1 MEVVEEYCNRG
12 TAQEDNKTQTV
23 SLKKDNVSPE
33 EVVKI
38 INNLREEPQ
47 QHHTTFVRL
56 IWWKIDRTK
65 IPSVGIYLQNSGGS
79 DEAMEWEVIS
89 ELAKNNADEWIE
101 GKERLVHSM
110 KNIR

>member
-56 IWWKIDRTK
+56 I
-65 IPSVGIYLQNSGGS
+65 
-79 DEAMEWEVIS
+79 
-89 ELAKNNADEWIE
+89 
-101 GKERLVHSM
+101 
-110 KNIR
+110 